1 MTCENCGK
9 NEARVHYTAWENNQ
23 PRELHVC
30 QECAVEK
37 GIVPSSPDT
46 GKFSIQE
53 PMIALIGDTAL
64 GSKIGRIECATC
76 GMRYST
82 FRETGRLGCSGCYES
97 FAELLQP
104 LLRRIHGN
112 LSHVGR
118 APERS
123 ADADQ
128 RREQVRALQNE
139 MESAIHRENFERAA
153 ELRDRI
159 SRLREELGAG
169 PATAGR
175 AGEESS

>member
-1 MTCENCGK
+1 MICENCGE

-37 GIVPSSPDT
+37 GIVAVSNDAT
-46 GKFSIQE
+46 KFSIQE
-53 PMIALIGDTAL
+53 PVIALIGDTAL
-64 GSKIGRIECATC
+64 GSRIGRIECSAC
-76 GMRYST
+76 GLLYST
-82 FRETGRLGCSGCYES
+82 FRETGRLGCAGCYES
-97 FAELLQP
+97 FAEPLQP

-123 ADADQ
+123 MDTDQ
-128 RREQVRALQNE
+128 RREELRAVQVE

-159 SRLREELGAG
+159 RRLREELDVVRKTD
-169 PATAGR
+169 PASG
-175 AGEESS
+175 GDS

>member
-1 MTCENCGK
+1 MICENCGK

-37 GIVPSSPDT
+37 GIVAVSNDST
-46 GKFSIQE
+46 KFSIQE
-53 PMIALIGDTAL
+53 PVIALIGDTAL
-64 GSKIGRIECATC
+64 GSKIGRIECTSC
-76 GMRYST
+76 GLLYST
-82 FRETGRLGCSGCYES
+82 FRETGRLGCSGCYDS
-97 FAELLQP
+97 FAEPLQP

-123 ADADQ
+123 VDADQ

-139 MESAIHRENFERAA
+139 LEAAIHRENFERAA

-159 SRLREELGAG
+159 RRLRVELD
-169 PATAGR
+169 AGR
-175 AGEESS
+175 EPAESAGEES